1 MACEEEH
8 WPLEVLSDSPSRW
21 SVWGPLDLSPWIV
34 WALFVFVLVMTLVDF
49 LTGFHAVPLWLNRPF
64 GFATAPNSCDHCQ
77 SLYFPGKFHSS
88 TCSAVMVTLKI
99 STRLSRSFI
108 LALRNCLTFTHSHLH
123 TYVHTCIRE
132 YLEYSCELSECKRE
146 RADLSSQ
153 RPCGCSA
160 LLSPFLSFSAGGNQ
174 IYFQFA
180 SKTHPHT
187 HTRGRS
193 LVCLFVCRVCYS
205 WLARFHS
212 VKYSTPRAKVL
223 LTYWCCWGHT
233 GNIFK

>member
-1 MACEEEH
+1 
-8 WPLEVLSDSPSRW
+8 
-21 SVWGPLDLSPWIV
+21 
-34 WALFVFVLVMTLVDF
+34 MTLVDF

-146 RADLSSQ
+146 RVDLSSQ

-205 WLARFHS
+205 LGWLVFIQWNIQRPVQKFFSLTDA
-212 VKYSTPRAKVL
+212 VEVTPETFSSSCHMACTFPVQKRIIL
-223 LTYWCCWGHT
+223 SFWMEY
-233 GNIFK
+233 